1 MVLMASIDEVQL
13 LLEEIMKRLLVLEQ
27 RIVASDQVQI
37 NEGLSD
43 FSDNFGI
50 IKAGEI
56 RFGTGIPGSGFTG
69 LRIAKSG
76 GMLYGST
83 DYLMAGVAADALQ
96 WGIRSTD
103 GSLDEG

>member
-1 MVLMASIDEVQL
+1 MASIDEVQVL
-13 LLEEIMKRLLVLEQ
+13 LRDILERLRLLEQ
-27 RIVASDQVQI
+27 RVVAADQVQI

-43 FSDNFGI
+43 LSDNFGI

-56 RFGTGIPGSGFTG
+56 RFGTGEPGQGFTG
-69 LRIAKSG
+69 LRIARKGS

-83 DYLMAGVAADALQ
+83 DYLMAGVDSDTLL
-96 WGIRSTD
+96 WGIRSSD